1 MPNNKKYIS
10 QEDLKSLEIYM
21 QDIGRVPL
29 LSDEDEIKLAKRI
42 KRDDDKALAELTT
55 AYLKFVISV
64 AKQFANQGVPLID
77 LISEGNLGLIK
88 AAKRFDE
95 TRGYKFI
102 TYAVW
107 WIRQAILQALTEQSR
122 IVRLPLNRTDT
133 VHKIGKVS
141 SSMVQD
147 LNREP
152 SPAEIA
158 EVMKLTEKEVV
169 ETMKIASRHLSL
181 DTPYGEDEG
190 STLMDILSNVQLEE
204 SNSSLDDFVLK
215 KELERVIDTLRPRE
229 AEIIKMYFGFC
240 QPQPMTLEEIGA
252 HFSLTKERIRQ
263 IKEKALRKLRHANRS
278 KVLKQFIS

>member
-1 MPNNKKYIS
+1 LPNNKKYIS